1 MPSIKYYRIQFF
13 TKIGALLDEVTLYD
27 GKLATLISEAV
38 AENGFGVIL
47 SAVYTDGTERIWKD
61 YINKEV

>member
-27 GKLATLISEAV
+27 GRLATLIAEA
-38 AENGFGVIL
+38 ADKDGFGVIL
-47 SAVYTDGTERIWKD
+47 SAVCTDGAERIWKD
-61 YINKEV
+61 YTNTEV

>member
-27 GKLATLISEAV
+27 DKLATLLAEA
-38 AENGFGVIL
+38 ADKDGYGVIL
-47 SAVYTDGTERIWKD
+47 SAVYTDGAERIWKD
-61 YINKEV
+61 YTNTEV

>member
-27 GKLATLISEAV
+27 DKLAIIIAEAV
-38 AENGFGVIL
+38 DKDGYGVIL
-47 SAVYTDGTERIWKD
+47 SAIYTDGTERIWKD
-61 YINKEV
+61 YINTEV

>member
-1 MPSIKYYRIQFF
+1 MPSVKYYRIQFF

-27 GKLATLISEAV
+27 DKLATIIAEA
-38 AENGFGVIL
+38 ADKDGYGVIL

-61 YINKEV
+61 YTNKEV

>member
-1 MPSIKYYRIQFF
+1 MPSIKYYRIRFF

-27 GKLATLISEAV
+27 DGLATIIAEAV

-47 SAVYTDGTERIWKD
+47 SAVYTDGAELIWKD
-61 YINKEV
+61 YTNTEV

>member
-27 GKLATLISEAV
+27 DKLVTLLAEA
-38 AENGFGVIL
+38 ADKDGYGVIL
-47 SAVYTDGTERIWKD
+47 SAIYTDGVERIWKD
-61 YINKEV
+61 YTNTEV

>member
-27 GKLATLISEAV
+27 DRLAIIIAEAV

-47 SAVYTDGTERIWKD
+47 SAVYTDGA
-61 YINKEV
+61 